1 MPTINWPTSPGQG
14 ESIFSSIITTVVGCY
29 SFLSENYCLLIADF
43 LQTQNLTL
51 EDILQ
56 IGLQQGTPLSRIRTP
71 MRDIVNNQLL
81 RGQPPSAENINQAVD
96 RMMHEIPLVNML
108 QVRRL
113 PLTTFPIFI

>member
-1 MPTINWPTSPGQG
+1 MNFY
-14 ESIFSSIITTVVGCY
+14 FS
-29 SFLSENYCLLIADF
+29 NYCLLTAAS

-81 RGQPPSAENINQAVD
+81 RGQPPSADNINQAVD

-108 QVRRL
+108 QVRLSQFYKMCPNIYREYFTEL
-113 PLTTFPIFI
+113 ESDSARHQHQ